1 MTEPKQPVAK
11 NGRGKVDSRLAQDS
25 YIYLT
30 PPQSLIHGL
39 PMVCTHSAAVLD
51 FHLYLTLFVRYQTI
65 SIVMSHGFVIKQLTG
80 VGSSPSNLMSQVPLR
95 LSHAASPYPVAYCDT
110 IDTL

>member
-80 VGSSPSNLMSQVPLR
+80 VGSSPQIKCPKCR
-95 LSHAASPYPVAYCDT
+95 
-110 IDTL
+110 